1 MNIRSEKRRGRGR
14 PAEGDK
20 RRRILDAALA
30 LFAERGFHGTAVPLV
45 GTAAGVA
52 TGTIYHYFANKEALV
67 NAVFRDAKTRLR
79 DAIYT
84 DLDTTGPG
92 ERLFRDVWQRLAH
105 FARTEPIAF
114 RFLELQD
121 HVPYLDA
128 GSRELEINVL
138 APLWLAGRAM
148 APRTGVRDMSVEALM
163 ALVWG
168 ALVGLIK
175 AERLG
180 YIELD
185 DETLLRAGEACWRA
199 IEGS

>member
-1 MNIRSEKRRGRGR
+1 MNVQSGKRGRGR
-14 PAEGDK
+14 PAQGDK
-20 RRRILDAALA
+20 QRRILDAALA

-45 GTAAGVA
+45 AEAAGVA

-67 NAVFRDAKTRLR
+67 NAVFRDAKARLR
-79 DAIYT
+79 VAVYA
-84 DLDTTGPG
+84 DLDSTQEP
-92 ERLFRDVWQRLAH
+92 EALFREVWRRLAT
-105 FARTEPIAF
+105 FARADPVRF

-128 GSRELEINVL
+128 ESREFELNVL
-138 APLWLAGRAM
+138 VPLWLAGRSIASRGG
-148 APRTGVRDMSVEALM
+148 ARDMPVEALM

-180 YIELD
+180 YIQLD
-185 DETLLRAGEACWRA
+185 DDTLARAGEACWRA
-199 IEGS
+199 TQKS